1 MLNNDYRDMLLA
13 LSQERVEFLVVGAY
27 ALAAHGHLRA
37 TIDIDIWV
45 RPSVLNAEAVI
56 RAIDSFGA
64 PLFNLTLSDL
74 QKEGTIF
81 QIGVAPRRI
90 DIITTLSGI
99 HFDDA
104 FENSV
109 LVEME
114 GVELRI
120 PSVPDLIRNK
130 RATGR
135 LKDLVDAEAL
145 EELSALD

>member
-1 MLNNDYRDMLLA
+1 MLNNDYREMLLA
-13 LSQERVEFLVVGAY
+13 LSQEKVEFLVVGAY

-45 RPSVLNAEAVI
+45 RPSVLNAEAVM
-56 RAIDSFGA
+56 RAISSFGA

-74 QKEGTIF
+74 QKEGTVF

-90 DIITTLSGI
+90 DIITALSGI
-99 HFDDA
+99 QFDEA

-145 EELSALD
+145 EELSAPD